1 MSRCDSFFIG
11 LGSNLQDPNSQL
23 DRALRSLQVANV
35 ELCQTSSRYRSEPV
49 GGPPQPWFL
58 NQVARVRF
66 VDAPLAL
73 LRLCQSIERRQ
84 GRERRLMNGPRT
96 LDVDLLLSGDLV
108 LDSPA
113 LSLPHPRLG
122 ERRFVL
128 VPLVEIAP
136 RVIDP
141 RSGLSLEELLRR
153 CEDRSVVE
161 RVGA

>member
-11 LGSNLQDPNSQL
+11 LGSNLDDPTAQL

-35 ELCQTSSRYRSEPV
+35 EVCQTSSRYRTEPV
-49 GGPPQPWFL
+49 GGPSQPWFL
-58 NQVARVRF
+58 NQVAHVRF
-66 VDAPLAL
+66 VDSPLAL
-73 LRLCQSIERRQ
+73 LRLCQSIEHRQ
-84 GRERRLMNGPRT
+84 GRERKLRNGPRV
-96 LDVDLLLSGDLV
+96 LDLDLLLCGDV
-108 LDSPA
+108 ILDSPP
-113 LSLPHPRLG
+113 LSLPHPRLS

-136 RVIDP
+136 RVVDP

-161 RVGA
+161 RVRA